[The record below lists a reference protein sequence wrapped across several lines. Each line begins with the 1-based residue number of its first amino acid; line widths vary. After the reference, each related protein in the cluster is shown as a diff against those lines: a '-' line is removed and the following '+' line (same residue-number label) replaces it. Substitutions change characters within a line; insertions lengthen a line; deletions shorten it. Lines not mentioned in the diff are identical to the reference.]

1 MKRLH
6 ENIVVEGLE
15 CICNF
20 KISRTKY
27 SAIYRCIIKS
37 PNEQISQMFKVE
49 YDKNVDYCNLFA
61 FDSIH
66 NMWNEILNATSDV
79 EIEKI
84 LKLGAMIIEGHTV
97 L

>member
-1 MKRLH
+1 MERLR

-20 KISRTKY
+20 KIGKTKY
-27 SAIYRCIIKS
+27 SAIYRCVIKS
-37 PNEQISQMFKVE
+37 PNEKVSQMFKVE
-49 YDKNVDYCNLFA
+49 YDKSEDYINLFA
-61 FDSIH
+61 FDTIH
-66 NMWNEILNATSDV
+66 NMWNEILNSTTDV

-84 LKLGAMIIEGHTV
+84 LKLGAMIVEGHTM